1 MAKGLIK
8 CPECGTEFEIS
19 QAVSHDMEVEVSK
32 KYQKQI
38 KDLEEKNRKESEE
51 KEAELKRRLKEEK
64 VKFDKK
70 EKELFDQLESA
81 RKEAEGKAKKKAEE
95 RIKLELEDLK
105 AQLKEKD
112 NKIIEGRKQELE
124 LRKRQRDLED
134 REKAVELEMA
144 RKLDEEKTK
153 IQEETLKNHEEQHRL
168 KDAEKDKQLSD
179 MRKQIDDLKRKAEQA
194 SQQNQG
200 EVLELEIES
209 LLKEEFPFDNIE
221 EVRKGQKGGDII
233 QGVKTQSGRGCGKIL
248 WETKRTKTWSDS
260 WLQKLKDDQRDAKAD
275 IAVIVSEVLPK
286 GITQFRLID
295 GVWVAS
301 ISSALSLALALRVVI
316 MQVSREKQLQSGKKE
331 KMELVFNYFTGLE
344 FKNRVEAIVES
355 FVAMKQDLDKEKRAM
370 NKIWDKR
377 DKQIERVVLNI
388 GGMRG
393 DIEGLAGMSLPK
405 IEALELP
412 SAEDKEEPEEEKQL
426 NDLTKRIK

>member
-8 CPECGTEFEIS
+8 CPECGAEFEIS

-38 KDLEEKNRKESEE
+38 KDLEEKTRKESEE
-51 KEAELKRRLKEEK
+51 KESESKKRLKEEK
-64 VKFDKK
+64 AKFDKK

-81 RKEAEGKAKKKAEE
+81 RKEAEEKAKKKAEE
-95 RIKLELEDLK
+95 GIKLELEDLK

-112 NKIIEGRKQELE
+112 DKIGEGRKQELE
-124 LRKRQRDLED
+124 LRKRQRELED
-134 REKAVELEMA
+134 REKAAELEMA
-144 RKLDEEKTK
+144 RKMDEERKK
-153 IQEETLKNHEEQHRL
+153 VQEETSKTIGEQHRL
-168 KDAEKDKQLSD
+168 KDAEKDKQMGD
-179 MRKQIDDLKRKAEQA
+179 MKKQIDELKRKAEQG

-200 EVLELEIES
+200 EVLELEIEDM
-209 LLKEEFPFDNIE
+209 LKMEFAFD
-221 EVRKGQKGGDII
+221 EVDPIGKGQKGGDIL
-233 QGVKTQSGRGCGKIL
+233 QTVKTQSGRECGKIL
-248 WETKRTKTWSDS
+248 WETKRTKNWSDS

-275 IAVIVSEVLPK
+275 IAVLVSETLPK
-286 GITQFRLID
+286 GMSQFRIIN

-301 ISSALSLALALRVVI
+301 ISSAISLALALRVVL

-331 KMELVFNYFTGLE
+331 KMELVFNYLTGPE

-355 FVAMKQDLDKEKRAM
+355 FVALKQDLDKEKRAM

-388 GGMRG
+388 GGMQG
-393 DIEGLAGMSLPK
+393 DVEGLAGMSLPR
-405 IEALELP
+405 IETLELP
-412 SAEDKEEPEEEKQL
+412 GAEDKEEPEEDKQ
-426 NDLTKRIK
+426 